1 MSNETKGVDLKS
13 AAQNVERK
21 LFIETY
27 GCQMNVADSEVVASI
42 MEMDGYA
49 VTNKIEEA
57 DAIFV
62 NTCSVR
68 DNAEQK
74 VLGRL
79 QYFQSL
85 KRKKRTLIIGVL
97 GCMAERV
104 KEELISN
111 HGVDLVVGPDS
122 YMDLPNLVG
131 AVEHG
136 EKAINVELSTQET
149 YKDVIPLKIGGIN
162 ISGFISIMRGCN
174 NFCTY
179 CIVPYVR
186 GREKSRPFEEIVDEV
201 TGLVRQGVRE
211 ITLLGQN
218 VNSYGRDLFGK
229 PRFADLLRAV
239 GDTGVERIFF
249 TSSHP
254 KDLLP
259 ETIDAMAETPAVMP
273 QLHLAVQSGSTRIL
287 KEMNRRYTREDY
299 LGLVDR
305 IRNRMPDIALSTDII
320 VGFPGE
326 TEEDFEQTLSLAETV
341 RYAQAY
347 TFIYSKR
354 AGTPAAEID
363 DPTPHEVILERFN
376 RLVKVIETT
385 AHEYNQGELHTVV
398 PALIEGTSKKND
410 AVLLGK
416 SPKDIRDAGVHLS
429 FVPED
434 RLGMGLVGTMGMTD
448 NMMLKSYGEGRS
460 PLVDHR
466 APRELAEKIRKEL
479 GVVTPGLNTPVS
491 RLSGGN
497 VQKVLVGRE
506 LAASPIVLMTAY
518 AVRGLDINTS
528 YTIYNLL
535 NEQKEKGVAVLYV
548 GEDLDVLLELCDRIL
563 VLCGGKA
570 NGMLDARTTTKEEVG
585 LRMTNLVQKEG
596 K

>member
-1 MSNETKGVDLKS
+1 M
-13 AAQNVERK
+13 
-21 LFIETY
+21 
-27 GCQMNVADSEVVASI
+27 
-42 MEMDGYA
+42 
-49 VTNKIEEA
+49 
-57 DAIFV
+57 
-62 NTCSVR
+62 
-68 DNAEQK
+68 
-74 VLGRL
+74 
-79 QYFQSL
+79 
-85 KRKKRTLIIGVL
+85 
-97 GCMAERV
+97 
-104 KEELISN
+104 
-111 HGVDLVVGPDS
+111 
-122 YMDLPNLVG
+122 
-131 AVEHG
+131 
-136 EKAINVELSTQET
+136 
-149 YKDVIPLKIGGIN
+149 
-162 ISGFISIMRGCN
+162 
-174 NFCTY
+174 
-179 CIVPYVR
+179 
-186 GREKSRPFEEIVDEV
+186 
-201 TGLVRQGVRE
+201 RE

-363 DPTPHEVILERFN
+363 DPTPHEIILERFN

-416 SPKDIRDAGVHLS
+416 SPKNQTVHAPI
-429 FVPED
+429 PEGYSID
-434 RLGMGLVGTMGMTD
+434 QLVG
-448 NMMLKSYGEGRS
+448 KI
-460 PLVDHR
+460 VDVDVDV
-466 APRELAEKIRKEL
+466 AK
-479 GVVTPGLNTPVS
+479 TWY
-491 RLSGGN
+491 LSGS
-497 VQKVLVGRE
+497 V
-506 LAASPIVLMTAY
+506 
-518 AVRGLDINTS
+518 
-528 YTIYNLL
+528 
-535 NEQKEKGVAVLYV
+535 V
-548 GEDLDVLLELCDRIL
+548 GEPR
-563 VLCGGKA
+563 
-570 NGMLDARTTTKEEVG
+570 
-585 LRMTNLVQKEG
+585 
-596 K
+596 